1 MMVQAKVSS
10 WLAVGAAALALAW
23 SGAAV
28 AQQQVGVRA
37 SGFGYDA
44 ASGLLTREVVEPD
57 LSQYRLQ
64 TDYGYDA
71 FGNKTAVTVSGGDVA
86 TRSASTGYDTKGQF
100 ALSSTN
106 ALNQSESFTYDPR
119 FGLPLT
125 HTGPNGLTTTWSYD
139 GFGRKLLEIHPDGT
153 RTRWSYRYCS
163 GTAGGTDACPT
174 AAVSLTEVKVLAS
187 DDATLIAP
195 LSKTYQDQLGRAI
208 AGDTQGFDGATIRGL
223 TEFDALGRQK
233 RKSRPF
239 FLSGGSPL
247 WTTTD
252 YDVLSR
258 PVLVTEPDNTTSS
271 TSYSGLT
278 TIGTNALGQTKTVI
292 KDSQGQ
298 QVSVT
303 DAEGNTA
310 AFGYDPFGS
319 LARAVDPQGNVTVNS
334 YDRRGRK
341 IATQDPD
348 MGAWS
353 YSYNV
358 LDQLVSQT
366 DAKGQTTTL
375 AYDLLGRPI
384 QRVEPDLTSS
394 WTYDTAAMGIGKPAT
409 ASTNGGYAREHFY
422 DALGRPTATQI
433 TIDGVSH
440 TSTTGYDT
448 ASRISTISYPSG
460 LQVTYGYN
468 ALGYQTQ
475 LSNSSTGQVYWT
487 ANARDAELRLI
498 QQTSGN
504 GVVTTQTY
512 DALTGRLTNIRGGS
526 GNAVQD
532 FGFGYDLIGNI
543 TSRTDANTGLSET
556 FTYDSLNRLRTATVG
571 LDVAKTVTYDTIGNI
586 RSKSDV
592 GTYSYPAAG
601 QPFPHA
607 VASVAGSVINTSFS
621 YDANGNQTGGNGLA
635 ITYASFN
642 KPATITRGTT
652 TIGFNH
658 DPEHQRYK
666 QVAPGKEVLYLT
678 AGGVLVEKVSG
689 VGGSVTWNNYLFVAG
704 KMVGMR
710 VERPDGS
717 VQTRYFHR
725 DHLGSVA
732 ILTDEAGNV
741 AERLSYDAWGKRR
754 FPNGQDDPAGSLTSQ
769 TTRGFTGHEQL
780 DDVGL
785 VHMNGR
791 VYDPLLGRFGTPDP
805 MTENPFSTQ
814 GWNRYSYVGNSP
826 LNFAD
831 PSGYCFMGCF
841 WQKPFKALGKLLNKF
856 PILGQ
861 ILTIASAAICT
872 IVTFGG
878 CSAIM
883 PVLTSAFVAGVRS
896 GSLGAAIKAGAIATM
911 TAIATFGVG
920 EFTHHNPAFGSTTH
934 LANIAGHAAV
944 GCVSSIAS
952 GGKCGPGALAGG
964 TSAAAAPLVGKAF
977 PNAQTDFAQ
986 RAGGAA
992 AEAVIGGLASVAGG
1006 GKFGNGAVTGAF
1018 GYLYNFLLAAPV
1030 VVAGAEAL
1038 GFATGVGTGIYFWDE
1053 ITAAWDKLLGG
1064 GVVWNENN
1072 EGDGGTEQSGSEKLP
1087 DLTGKTPEEARGAL
1101 ADAGFVNKGTTGGGY
1116 EKWYHPD
1123 GSRVQV
1129 RPDGEVIR
1137 TGPKIQNPDP
1147 NLRGYRPR
1155 IGPDGKITESHNP
1168 GEYLKK

>member
-1 MMVQAKVSS
+1 MVRSFSRLTVCT
-10 WLAVGAAALALAW
+10 AALALLW
-23 SGAAV
+23 SGAAI
-28 AQQQVGVRA
+28 AQQQVGTRA

-71 FGNKTAVTVSGGDVA
+71 FGNKTAVSVSGADIA
-86 TRSASTGYDTKGQF
+86 TRSATTGYDARGQF

-125 HTGPNGLTTTWSYD
+125 HTGPNGLITSWSYD
-139 GFGRKLLEIHPDGT
+139 GFGRKLLEIRPDGT
-153 RTRWSYRYCS
+153 RTRWSYRYCA

-174 AAVSLTEVKVLAS
+174 GAVSLTEVKVLAS
-187 DDATLIAP
+187 DDTTLITP
-195 LSKTYQDQLGRAI
+195 GSKTYKDQLDRDI
-208 AGDTQGFDGATIRGL
+208 AGDTRGFDGQTIRGL

-239 FLSGGSPL
+239 FLSGGTPL

-258 PVLVTEPDNTTSS
+258 PVLVIEPDNTTSS
-271 TSYSGLT
+271 TAYSGLT

-303 DAEGNTA
+303 DSEGNTA
-310 AFGYDPFGS
+310 TFGYDTFGS

-366 DAKGQTTTL
+366 DAKGQTVTL

-384 QRVEPDLTSS
+384 QRIEPDLTSS
-394 WTYDTAAMGIGKPAT
+394 WTYDTAANGIGKPAT
-409 ASTNGGYAREHFY
+409 ASTNGGYARSHSY

-440 TSTTGYDT
+440 TSTIGYD
-448 ASRISTISYPSG
+448 AVSRPSTLLYPSG
-460 LQVTYGYN
+460 LQITYGYN

-475 LSNSSTGQVYWT
+475 LSNSNTGQVYWT

-504 GVVTTQTY
+504 GVVTTQAY
-512 DALTGRLTNIRGGS
+512 DTLTGDLKSIKAGP

-532 FGFGYDLIGNI
+532 FGFGHDLMGNI

-571 LDVAKTVTYDTIGNI
+571 LDVAKTVTYDTVGNI

-607 VASVAGSVINTSFS
+607 VSSVAGSVINTSFS

-642 KPATITRGTT
+642 KPTSITRGTT

-689 VGGSVTWNNYLFVAG
+689 AGGSVTWNNYLFVAG

-826 LNFAD
+826 LNFTD
-831 PSGYCFMGCF
+831 PSGYCWMGCF
-841 WQKPFKALGKLLNKF
+841 WQKPFKALGKLLNKI
-856 PILGQ
+856 PILSSLIQ
-861 ILTIASAAICT
+861 IAAVALICLSPVGAVCAGVVGSITSAITAGLRSGKLGVALRAGLISAA
-872 IVTFGG
+872 
-878 CSAIM
+878 
-883 PVLTSAFVAGVRS
+883 
-896 GSLGAAIKAGAIATM
+896 
-911 TAIATFGVG
+911 TAIAFYQVGNITETFPGVNADG
-920 EFTHHNPAFGSTTH
+920 TLKFLEDAHIF
-934 LANIAGHAAV
+934 NIAAHAAV
-944 GCVSSIAS
+944 GCGSALAS
-952 GGKCGPGALAGG
+952 GDKCGPGALSGAVGSF
-964 TSAAAAPLVGKAF
+964 TTPLTNGLGFEESVIV
-977 PNAQTDFAQ
+977 
-986 RAGGAA
+986 
-992 AEAVIGGLASVAGG
+992 EATAGGLASVAGG
-1006 GKFGNGAVTGAF
+1006 GNFGNGAVTAAF
-1018 GYLYNFLLAAPV
+1018 GYIINNYSHICRNDPTRCNGNGDPIPLGPGRGGGVPTIYGLPIGAAI
-1030 VVAGAEAL
+1030 GAA
-1038 GFATGVGTGIYFWDE
+1038 IDW
-1053 ITAAWDKLLGG
+1053 AWDKIPDFNIWNADKVPVKGSGKEKADDVPSWAKGNRPQTTENGKEFAERLL
-1064 GVVWNENN
+1064 N
-1072 EGDGGTEQSGSEKLP
+1072 DRY
-1087 DLTGKTPEEARGAL
+1087 GK
-1101 ADAGFVNKGTTGGGY
+1101 
-1116 EKWYHPD
+1116 
-1123 GSRVQV
+1123 
-1129 RPDGEVIR
+1129 GEWSVKD
-1137 TGPKIQNPDP
+1137 PKIRQDYNKIRKWGD
-1147 NLRGYRPR
+1147 RGF
-1155 IGPDGKITESHNP
+1155 K
-1168 GEYLKK
+1168 